1 MIADGTLLL
10 SRGEVDRLLNIPAC
24 IDAVENVFRLQG
36 EGKVPAPGI
45 LAVKTAQGGLH
56 VKAGLLPGAKS
67 YIVAKLNSNF
77 PGNRAEYDLP
87 TIQGLVVLYDGE
99 NGRPLAVLD
108 SIDITIKRT
117 AAASAVAAK
126 YLARPGSSVATL
138 CGCGQQAAA
147 QLRAL
152 CAVLPLRKIYV
163 FDLDPSAAQNFA
175 MNLSDELQLEIESV
189 RDLGPALQKSDVCVT
204 CTSANKFFVRKEDVA
219 PGTFI
224 AAVGADDTHK
234 QEIDPALMAS
244 AKVVADSLEQSC
256 SIGDTHH
263 AIDQGLMRKEDVYA
277 ELSEIVAGRKPGRT
291 SDDEIIVFDST
302 GIAIEDAIAAVAVY
316 EKAMRAGHGARFDFA
331 ACPG

>member
-1 MIADGTLLL
+1 MIAEGTLLL
-10 SRGEVDRLLNIPAC
+10 RRSEVEELLDVHAC
-24 IDAVENVFRLQG
+24 IDAVEKIFRLQG
-36 EGKVPAPGI
+36 QGKVPAPGI
-45 LAVKTAQGGLH
+45 LAVRTAQGGLH
-56 VKAGLLPGAKS
+56 VKAGLLPGEKN
-67 YIVAKLNSNF
+67 YIVAKLNTNF
-77 PGNRAEYDLP
+77 SQNPVENALP
-87 TIQGLVVLYDGE
+87 TIQGLVVLYDGD

-126 YLARPGSSVATL
+126 YLARPHSSVATI

-152 CAVLPLRKIYV
+152 RAVLPLRKIYA
-163 FDLDPSAAQNFA
+163 FDLDQAAAQNFA
-175 MNLSDELQLEIESV
+175 MNQSRELELEIEAV
-189 RDLGPALQKSDVCVT
+189 CDLAPALRQSDVCIT
-204 CTSANKFFVRKEDVA
+204 CTTANTFFVRKEEVV

-256 SIGDTHH
+256 TIGDTHH
-263 AIDQGLMRKEDVYA
+263 AIERGLMRKEDVYA

-291 SDDEIIVFDST
+291 SDDEIIIFDSS
-302 GIAIEDAIAAVAVY
+302 GVAIEDAVAAVAVY
-316 EKAMRAGHGARFDFA
+316 EKARAGKTAQRFDFA
-331 ACPG
+331 A

>member
-1 MIADGTLLL
+1 MIADSTLLL
-10 SRGEVDRLLNIPAC
+10 PRGEVERLLSIQAC
-24 IDAVENVFRLQG
+24 FDAVENVFRLQA
-36 EGKVPAPGI
+36 EGKIPAPGI
-45 LAVKTAQGGLH
+45 LGVKTSNGGLH

-77 PGNRAEYDLP
+77 PQNPHLHDLP
-87 TIQGLVVLYDGE
+87 TIQGLIVLYDGD

-108 SIDITIKRT
+108 SIDITLKRT

-126 YLARPGSSVATL
+126 YLARPGSSTATI

-147 QLRAL
+147 HLRAL
-152 CAVLPLRKIYV
+152 GAVLPLRKIHA
-163 FDLDPSAAQNFA
+163 FDLNPSAAQEFA
-175 MNLSDELQLEIESV
+175 TSLGNELQIEIEPV
-189 RDLGPALQKSDVCVT
+189 GDLGAALQRSDVCVT
-204 CTSANKFFVRKEDVA
+204 CTTANKFFVRKEEVV

-256 SIGDTHH
+256 TIGDTHH

-277 ELSEIVAGRKPGRT
+277 ELSEIVAGRKAGRT

-302 GIAIEDAIAAVAVY
+302 GIAIEDAVAAVAVY
-316 EKAMRAGHGARFDFA
+316 ERARRDQSAQRFDFA
-331 ACPG
+331 A